1 MMKQIAVLGILVWFT
16 QLIVVGQNSADKK
29 EKREREDQLVV
40 DLTYETLLNN
50 PSDIDFKWYN
60 NGINVHFLYDMPIK
74 TSPFSAAIG
83 LGISSQSYY
92 SNGQLRAEYDSTLNR
107 EMMVWN
113 RVDTNYRNN
122 KISTTYIEV
131 PIEFRWRSKES
142 PSGYR
147 WKIALGAK
155 FGYLLDT
162 HDKITF
168 NNSDRDKYK
177 TYIFP
182 EMNPYRVGTHIR
194 VGYGKV
200 NLTAFY
206 SITPWINDGRGVEMN
221 QLSIGVSILPF

>member
-16 QLIVVGQNSADKK
+16 QLVVVGQNNADKK

-113 RVDTNYRNN
+113 KVDTNYRNN

-168 NNSDRDKYK
+168 NNSNRDKYK

-182 EMNPYRVGTHIR
+182 EMNRYRVGTHIR

>member
-1 MMKQIAVLGILVWFT
+1 MKQLALFSIFMMMLQFSV
-16 QLIVVGQNSADKK
+16 SAQTK
-29 EKREREDQLVV
+29 EKREREDQLIV

-50 PSDIDFKWYN
+50 PDDIDFKWYN
-60 NGINVHFLYDMPIK
+60 NGVNVHLMYDAPIK
-74 TSPFSAAIG
+74 TSSFSGAIG
-83 LGISSQSYY
+83 IGISSQSYY
-92 SNGQLRAEYDSTLNR
+92 SNGQLRVEYDSTR
-107 EMMVWN
+107 SRDMMVWN
-113 RVDTNYRNN
+113 KVDTNYRNN

-131 PIEFRWRSKES
+131 PVEFRWRSEES

-147 WKIALGAK
+147 WKVAVGAK
-155 FGYLLDT
+155 FGYLIDT
-162 HDKITF
+162 HDKMTF

-182 EMNPYRVGTHIR
+182 EMNQYRVGTHIR

-206 SITPWINDGRGVEMN
+206 SITPWINEGRGLRQN